1 MVIELELLVAI
12 TALLALLTILTYDL
26 RSLKKC
32 DERPTLA
39 SINELLRQNT
49 FNIPN
54 EDMRIK
60 EAKLYRLGDK
70 YIIITLVLS
79 RGSKEVSDEDLILP
93 DVPQVLIPLA
103 TSVGAYID
111 KDEGE

>member
-32 DERPTLA
+32 DERPTLT
-39 SINELLRQNT
+39 SINELLRQDT

-54 EDMRIK
+54 EGMRIK

-79 RGSKEVSDEDLILP
+79 RDSKEVSDEDLILP
-93 DVPQVLIPLA
+93 DAPQALIPLA